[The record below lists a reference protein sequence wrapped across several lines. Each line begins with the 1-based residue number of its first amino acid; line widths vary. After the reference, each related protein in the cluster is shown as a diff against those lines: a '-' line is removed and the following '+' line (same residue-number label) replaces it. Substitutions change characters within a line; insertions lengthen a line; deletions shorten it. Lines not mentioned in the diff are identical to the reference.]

1 MDCPHF
7 FEEMYRYGFVAE
19 QDWSRFPEDDYNDE
33 NIIDFAGAL
42 PQVQMLKVRLGGTR
56 RLGTYP

>member
-1 MDCPHF
+1 
-7 FEEMYRYGFVAE
+7 MYRYGFVAE